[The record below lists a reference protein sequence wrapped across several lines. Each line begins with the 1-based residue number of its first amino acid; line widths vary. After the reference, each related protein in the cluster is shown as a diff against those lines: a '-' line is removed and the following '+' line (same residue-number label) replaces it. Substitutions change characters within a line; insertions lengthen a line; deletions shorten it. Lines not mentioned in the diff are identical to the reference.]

1 MLLLTEEDWVTRFY
15 HEVAPTALA
24 DTSAPVRLGLSQRDK
39 IIQPGVADGIGS
51 AGHPSRAAT
60 GPPDTAALRRM
71 RSTLQGSRFQNLVAA
86 EVTRL
91 KYPEEQ
97 SLLTSAATVLKEPQ
111 RVGCYSRDWT
121 QGSLAN
127 SATRGLMDGIRWDKK
142 PRRTMGAP

>member
-24 DTSAPVRLGLSQRDK
+24 DTSAPDRLGLSQRDK
-39 IIQPGVADGIGS
+39 IIQPGVADGTGY
-51 AGHPSRAAT
+51 AGHPSCAAA
-60 GPPDTAALRRM
+60 GPLDTAALRRM

-91 KYPEEQ
+91 KHSENQ

-111 RVGCYSRDWT
+111 RVA
-121 QGSLAN
+121 SLALV
-127 SATRGLMDGIRWDKK
+127 TRTRMLQPLQGWI
-142 PRRTMGAP
+142 